1 MLKFFK
7 LVALLEGASLLLLLF
22 FAMPMK
28 YMFQEPI
35 YVKAIGMA
43 HGILFVAYIIIAIMQ
58 KIESNWTFKTLGIV
72 CIASIIPFGTFYV
85 DKKYLK

>member
-7 LVALLEGASLLLLLF
+7 LVALFEGTSLLLLLF

>member
-58 KIESNWTFKTLGIV
+58 KIESNWIFKTLGIV